1 MTSILSTLRSYPLLF
16 LKGIVVLAISNIIC
30 LIVASVPFIL
40 EEPLN
45 LDAGDYL
52 LYGILAGIFCEWLG
66 RNHFNFSDDPHKK
79 AWHFMWRSVY
89 CFFLVSDLAVLVP
102 LYL

>member
-1 MTSILSTLRSYPLLF
+1 MTTSLRTSSLLF
-16 LKGIVVLAISNIIC
+16 LKGLAVLAISNIIC
-30 LIVASVPFIL
+30 LIVASVPFLL

-89 CFFLVSDLAVLVP
+89 CFFLVLDLAVLVP